1 MDVRD
6 IREGSE
12 GMKYGEIKNLVSDSG
27 EIYNANKDFVTLN
40 AWKKAREVKL
50 FFYNKI
56 IPNPDKP
63 RGIQIQRGKPEPK
76 KRKLKAHPD
85 FSGCCREISV
95 LFSVIV
101 ATLCSQLE

>member
-50 FFYNKI
+50 FF
-56 IPNPDKP
+56 
-63 RGIQIQRGKPEPK
+63 
-76 KRKLKAHPD
+76 
-85 FSGCCREISV
+85 
-95 LFSVIV
+95 
-101 ATLCSQLE
+101 